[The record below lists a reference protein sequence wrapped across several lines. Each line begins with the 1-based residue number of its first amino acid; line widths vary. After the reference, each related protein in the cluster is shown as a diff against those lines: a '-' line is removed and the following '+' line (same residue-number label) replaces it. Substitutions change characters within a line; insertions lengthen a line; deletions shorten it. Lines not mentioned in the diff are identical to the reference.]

1 MTPSHAG
8 MPPESRAVAPVEI
21 EPYLEYAREN
31 IERSRMLFGK
41 GDLRYAVF
49 SANEGLELCVKA
61 YMLHYGIITK
71 AVAAGHFPYPAAVKK
86 MIETTKSNIGRN
98 PPNKKQLEQALD
110 LLYNLQKAFDM
121 MKNKDLQAQLWKSS
135 LSIRLADNK
144 REEFDKFWKAV
155 SDWGAKMTQIQTGHQ
170 HPCEQTRDKC
180 IFVEQSKLIA
190 TASNVNKDKSSRR
203 EAYTSRSPLNNKKIS
218 GNDVLDTEQLFAQ
231 ANMII
236 LLGVVA
242 PSSAHQQISRYP
254 TKLDGVDSQKIYAKH
269 KDDVKNLL
277 AKIYFAVEKILKH
290 LKHGAPFLLH
300 GTIDM
305 SDDVKKFVRPNGRT
319 RWN

>member
-8 MPPESRAVAPVEI
+8 MQPESRAVAPVEI
-21 EPYLEYAREN
+21 EPYLEYAQEN

-61 YMLHYGIITK
+61 YMLHYGIISK

-86 MIETTKSNIGRN
+86 MIETTKSNIGRE
-98 PPNKKQLEQALD
+98 PPNKEQLERALD
-110 LLYNLQKAFDM
+110 QLYNLQKAFDM

-135 LSIRLADNK
+135 LSIKLADNK
-144 REEFDKFWKAV
+144 RDEFDKFWKAL
-155 SDWGAKMTQIQTGHQ
+155 SDWGEKTAQIQTGHQ
-170 HPCEQTRDKC
+170 HSYEQTPDKC
-180 IFVEQSKLIA
+180 ISIKQSKLIA
-190 TASNVNKDKSSRR
+190 VASNVNKNKSRKS
-203 EAYTSRSPLNNKKIS
+203 EAYRSRSLLNNKKIS
-218 GNDVLDTEQLFAQ
+218 GNGVLDVEQLFAQ

-236 LLGVVA
+236 ILGVLA
-242 PSSAHQQISRYP
+242 PSYAHQQISRYP
-254 TKLDGVDSQKIYAKH
+254 TKLDGVDSKKIYAKH
-269 KDDVKNLL
+269 KDDVKDLL
-277 AKIYFAVEKILKH
+277 AKIYFVAEKLLKH

-305 SDDVKKFVRPNGRT
+305 SDDVKKFMPPNGRT